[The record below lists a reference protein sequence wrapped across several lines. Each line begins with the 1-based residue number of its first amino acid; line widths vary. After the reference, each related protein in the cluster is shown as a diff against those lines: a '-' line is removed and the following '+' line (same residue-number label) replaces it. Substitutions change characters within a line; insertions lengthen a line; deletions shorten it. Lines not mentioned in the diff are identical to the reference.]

1 LGYASQRKT
10 ATKNDYFRTRPRLR
24 QSSIE
29 VFRDHPA
36 FMHTVPEKTS
46 LIDILIKVTEFTT
59 P

>member
-1 LGYASQRKT
+1 
-10 ATKNDYFRTRPRLR
+10 LR

-36 FMHTVPEKTS
+36 FMYTVPEKTS

-59 P
+59 A